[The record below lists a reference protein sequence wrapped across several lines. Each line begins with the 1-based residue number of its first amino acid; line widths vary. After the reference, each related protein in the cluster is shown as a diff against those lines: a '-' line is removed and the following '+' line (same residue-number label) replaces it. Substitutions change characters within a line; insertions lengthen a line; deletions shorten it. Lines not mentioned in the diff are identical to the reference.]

1 MCVSDT
7 FTGPKGQLRKTQPK
21 RVRNDGGA
29 KPGRAALRAAGSP
42 QLGRPRFQLTP
53 AMREAVLTAFRTG
66 ADYATACGLAGI
78 SVSVLSRWLT
88 EDSELAESVQKSRA
102 EHIQTTLARL
112 RELPAGRWQAAAWE
126 LERIYP
132 ERFGQGTRPEFSG
145 ATVRVEVTATFC
157 AEMHESWKRFSTQV
171 VEVKEDAKSVSDNS
185 GYIPKVTESSASA
198 SPASTS
204 AHSASEPVPSKTA
217 KWPTPSEG
225 LS

>member
-1 MCVSDT
+1 MNDT
-7 FTGPKGQLRKTQPK
+7 STGPSGRLRKTP
-21 RVRNDGGA
+21 A
-29 KPGRAALRAAGSP
+29 KAGRDITGVAQGRAALRAAGGA
-42 QLGRPRFQLTP
+42 QLGRPRNQLTP

-66 ADYATACGLAGI
+66 ADYMTACGLAGT
-78 SVSVLSRWLT
+78 SVGVLSRWLS
-88 EDSELAESVQKSRA
+88 EDSSFASAVQKGRA

-171 VEVKEDAKSVSDNS
+171 VEVKEDAKSVSDNMN
-185 GYIPKVTESSASA
+185 YIPKVTESSASA

>member
-1 MCVSDT
+1 MNDT
-7 FTGPKGQLRKTQPK
+7 STGPKGQLRKTQPK
-21 RVRNDGGA
+21 RVRNDGGI

-53 AMREAVLTAFRTG
+53 AMREAVMTAFRTG

-88 EDSELAESVQKSRA
+88 EDSELAEAVQKSRA

-171 VEVKEDAKSVSDNS
+171 VDFKEDAKSVSDNMN
-185 GYIPKVTESSASA
+185 YIPKVTESSASA